1 MGTVFVLAVAMATDP
16 MRLGVT
22 LLLISRPRPILN
34 LLVYWLGVMLV
45 GVTSG
50 IVVLTMM
57 RDFAPALLQNLSSF
71 AATPIVRHTQVVAG
85 LLALLLAAL
94 INTGLPTRQRLGLPV
109 AMPVPLPP
117 PVEVPVSVGITG
129 DPSSLLLQ
137 PSAPIKVSQWQ
148 WLSRA
153 KGMLKGESLW
163 VALAAGLGQGPA
175 PPEYLVALVAILASG
190 GQVGTQIGL
199 AVMFNLVMLGV
210 CEITLIS
217 YLAMP
222 GKTQAIIGRLNSW
235 VGGHRRQIVSVIV
248 GVLGAC
254 LVVNGSS

>member
-1 MGTVFVLAVAMATDP
+1 MGTVLVLALAMATDP

-22 LLLISRPRPILN
+22 LLLISRPRPVLN
-34 LLVYWLGVMLV
+34 LLVYWLGVMFV

-50 IVVLTMM
+50 VVVLTMM
-57 RDFAPALLQNLSSF
+57 RDFAPALLRSLSAF
-71 AATPIVRHTQVVAG
+71 TANPAVRHTQLVAG
-85 LLALLLAAL
+85 LLALVLATL
-94 INTGLPTRQRLGLPV
+94 INTGLPSRQRLGLPV
-109 AMPVPLPP
+109 PIPVPVL
-117 PVEVPVSVGITG
+117 VEVPVPVGITG
-129 DPSSLLLQ
+129 DPSTLLLEQ
-137 PSAPIKVSQWQ
+137 SAPARVSQWQ

-153 KGMLKGESLW
+153 KGLLQGESLW

-199 AVMFNLVMLGV
+199 AVMFNVVMLSV
-210 CEITLIS
+210 CELTLVS
-217 YLAMP
+217 YLVMP
-222 GKTQAIIGRLNSW
+222 GKTQAFVGALNSW
-235 VGGHRRQIVSVIV
+235 VGAHRRQIVSVIV